1 MTDDREILQY
11 LLSHPQE
18 PVDEAWVRSMDLK
31 YPYFAI
37 PALLK
42 LRASGQLPEQKELER
57 LYVLMGVG
65 LQPSGADPAIDDES
79 SFYPPAEPRKAPS
92 TTTTIDTFLAT
103 YGTEDPS
110 ETATLEK
117 LIFNP
122 VADYSQTL
130 ARERKE
136 EALPSPVPTGNSHD
150 DMINRFILSR
160 QGMTADDADPADG
173 AVPLEAPAPPRPPA
187 PAEGRHPGLPSLLPT
202 EGAQGRCPTPPDNSL
217 LSESLAKIFIKSR
230 RYERAYE
237 ILANL
242 SLAFPE
248 KSAYFADQMRFLRK
262 LMLNEQFRRKREN
275 DANH

>member
-57 LYVLMGVG
+57 LYVLMGG
-65 LQPSGADPAIDDES
+65 GAAAQRGADPAIDDES

-136 EALPSPVPTGNSHD
+136 DCLLYTSPSPRD
-150 DMINRFILSR
+150 
-160 QGMTADDADPADG
+160 
-173 AVPLEAPAPPRPPA
+173 
-187 PAEGRHPGLPSLLPT
+187 
-202 EGAQGRCPTPPDNSL
+202 
-217 LSESLAKIFIKSR
+217 
-230 RYERAYE
+230 
-237 ILANL
+237 
-242 SLAFPE
+242 
-248 KSAYFADQMRFLRK
+248 
-262 LMLNEQFRRKREN
+262 
-275 DANH
+275 

>member
-1 MTDDREILQY
+1 MTDDREILKY

-18 PVDEAWVRSMDLK
+18 AADEAWVRSMELK
-31 YPYFAI
+31 YPYFPL

-42 LRASGQLPEQKELER
+42 MRADAAAAGKEVDSAEIER
-57 LYVLMGVG
+57 LML
-65 LQPSGADPAIDDES
+65 LHSGGEGTASSLLDPDMEDENT
-79 SFYPPAEPRKAPS
+79 FYPPEETPAKP
-92 TTTTIDTFLAT
+92 TTDSTIDTFLAT
-103 YGTEDPS
+103 YGKPDPT
-110 ETATLEK
+110 ETATLER

-130 ARERKE
+130 ARRT
-136 EALPSPVPTGNSHD
+136 ASQLPSSAPTGNAHD

-160 QGMTADDADPADG
+160 SAEAAPPGDDLSP
-173 AVPLEAPAPPRPPA
+173 APAPEETAPRAKAPRKSVQERQRKASAA
-187 PAEGRHPGLPSLLPT
+187 PA
-202 EGAQGRCPTPPDNSL
+202 DNSL

-262 LMLNEQFRRKREN
+262 LMLNEQYRRRRQQEN
-275 DANH
+275 NES